1 MNKHQI
7 VELDKPTEERVKNRW
22 YKYYSSPNNKKYLKY
37 ARQKIAK
44 DCEAAI
50 EHEIDMIS
58 GPMDEDDYTGFRNL
72 RTAFENI
79 MKIIR
84 GENE

>member
-1 MNKHQI
+1 MSI
-7 VELDKPTEERVKNRW
+7 EEERIYRDT
-22 YKYYSSPNNKKYLKY
+22 
-37 ARQKIAK
+37 RREIA
-44 DCEAAI
+44 DECETAI

-84 GENE
+84 GEDE